1 MEDKRA
7 TPLEPAA
14 LTHLEVREHPAH
26 VRQESFHL
34 LHEVQAPAR
43 LILEVRLQGKRAV
56 AAIITQAAKLARP
69 IDDALAHHGPD
80 GSALFQRQV
89 LETGVGDEVFDRSIA
104 LPDRI
109 DLGTRPAG
117 MGRVRAVMHCV
128 SGRSVKAEKLGDGSS
143 RRRISSDA
151 SVVTGCLLPSVRMAG
166 LYSPGEMAVTV
177 TPWSR
182 TAATTKSPAQAGQS
196 GTRQRQA

>member
-1 MEDKRA
+1 
-7 TPLEPAA
+7 
-14 LTHLEVREHPAH
+14 

-34 LHEVQAPAR
+34 LHEVQVPAR
-43 LILEVRLQGKRAV
+43 LIPEVRPQGKRAV
-56 AAIITQAAKLARP
+56 AAIITQTAKLARP

-104 LPDRI
+104 LLDRI

-143 RRRISSDA
+143 RWRRISSDA

-177 TPWSR
+177 TP
-182 TAATTKSPAQAGQS
+182 
-196 GTRQRQA
+196 